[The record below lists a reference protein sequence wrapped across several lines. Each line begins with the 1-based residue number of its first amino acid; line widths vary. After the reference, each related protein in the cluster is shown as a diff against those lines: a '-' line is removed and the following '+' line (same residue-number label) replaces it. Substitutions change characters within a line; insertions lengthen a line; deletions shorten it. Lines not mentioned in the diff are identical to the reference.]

1 VTVTYL
7 AFGAALTF
15 SLGAALQPLVLKA
28 MRAAAVID
36 LPGPRS
42 SHTVATP
49 RGGGLAVVGA
59 AAGGLLFFAAILTS
73 GVPLPAEWPN
83 VPIWTVMA
91 AMLLFA
97 AIGMLEDVRGVP
109 VPARLALQAGAGL
122 VAALLLVPRPAVVPV
137 VLVALWLTGYANAF
151 NFMDGVNG
159 ISAAHAALAGAL
171 YAIAGAAYGVPALAA
186 AGTVTA
192 AAAISF
198 LPWNAGRARI
208 FLGDVGSYGLGGLLG
223 AVAVVA
229 WSGGVPVEIAVAP
242 LALYLADT
250 GWTLARRCYRGEPW
264 YRPHRSHAYQRLTDL
279 GWSHQRV
286 TAVTA
291 ATSAVVCGCA
301 LAAAGS
307 DLPTRIG
314 IDAFAVT
321 VLVGYLAAPS
331 LLRTRSIYEGRSI
344 HA

>member
-1 VTVTYL
+1 MTAAPL
-7 AFGAALTF
+7 AFWALAT
-15 SLGAALQPLVLKA
+15 LAVGLALQPLVIGA

-36 LPGPRS
+36 APGPRS

-49 RGGGLAVVGA
+49 RGGGLAVVVA
-59 AAGGLLFFAAILTS
+59 TAAGLLVFPQTLTS
-73 GVPLPAEWPN
+73 VVPRSDHL
-83 VPIWTVMA
+83 IWTISV

-97 AIGMLEDVRGVP
+97 AVGLAEDLRGVA
-109 VPARLALQAGAGL
+109 VPARLALQVGAGL
-122 VAALLLVPRPAVVPV
+122 VAGLLLAPGPLLVA

-159 ISAAHAALAGAL
+159 ISAAHAALAGVV
-171 YAIAGAAYGVPALAA
+171 YAIVGARYGLPALAV

-192 AAAISF
+192 AAAVSF

-229 WSGGVPVEIAVAP
+229 LRQGVPPEAALAP

-250 GWTLARRCYRGEPW
+250 GATLARRCYRGQPW
-264 YRPHRSHAYQRLTDL
+264 YRPHRTHAYQRLTDL

-286 TAVTA
+286 TVVTA
-291 ATSAVVCGCA
+291 ATSAAVCGCA

-307 DLPTRIG
+307 GLATRIG
-314 IDAFAVT
+314 LDALAVA
-321 VLVGYLAAPS
+321 VLAGYLAAPS
-331 LLRTRSIYEGRSI
+331 LLGARPTYHRERSSY
-344 HA
+344 A